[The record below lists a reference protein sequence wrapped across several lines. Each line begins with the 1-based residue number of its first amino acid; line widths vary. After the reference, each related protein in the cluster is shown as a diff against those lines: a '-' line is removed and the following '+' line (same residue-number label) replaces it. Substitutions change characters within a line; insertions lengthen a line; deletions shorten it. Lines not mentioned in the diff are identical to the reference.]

1 MGLTERPCEVVAKV
15 DNAVVQDGFE
25 VYVHGFIVTDDGHRS
40 LYSTE

>member
-15 DNAVVQDGFE
+15 DNAAVQDGFE
-25 VYVHGFIVTDDGHRS
+25 LYVHGFIVTEMAIGS